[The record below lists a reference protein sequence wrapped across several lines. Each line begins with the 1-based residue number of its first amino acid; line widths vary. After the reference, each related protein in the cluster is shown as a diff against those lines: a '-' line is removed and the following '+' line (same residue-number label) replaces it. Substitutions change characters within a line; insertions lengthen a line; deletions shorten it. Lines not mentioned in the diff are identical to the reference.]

1 MTSEEGEGAMEI
13 PMTVQACNQK
23 V

>member
-13 PMTVQACNQK
+13 PMTV
-23 V
+23 

>member
-1 MTSEEGEGAMEI
+1 MEI

-23 V
+23 IYR